1 MSISTCLVG
10 GFNPSEKYESQLG
23 CLLPIYGK
31 IRNDPNHQ
39 AIVHCSF
46 TIRHIPTPPHSIS
59 PRDHGK
65 KSQVLLRCAMVKDHA
80 FGGWLWSSYHGFG
93 LLTMDRL
100 VD

>member
-10 GFNPSEKYESQLG
+10 GFNPFEKYESQLG

-80 FGGWLWSSYHGFG
+80 LVAGYGHP
-93 LLTMDRL
+93 TMVLDCSQWI
-100 VD
+100 DW